1 MSDEIA
7 EDIARTAHAGQ
18 VDKAGQ
24 PYIGHVERVVA
35 NLLRRWPDATD
46 DEVAAAWLH
55 DVIEDTRWNAQALLE
70 AGVSLFATAIVVEVS
85 RPGWDFMP
93 YLNWIEVLAELGSHS
108 AIRVKLAD
116 NADNS
121 APWRVALIPAGE
133 ESLAAR
139 YRPARALLERGLL
152 RFEGTT

>member
-85 RPGWDFMP
+85 RLLPLVP
-93 YLNWIEVLAELGSHS
+93 YLSWIEQLAGHGSHS

-116 NADNS
+116 NEDNS
-121 APWRVALIPAGE
+121 APWRVALIPDGE
-133 ESLAAR
+133 AKLTRR
-139 YRPARALLERGLL
+139 YKPARALLERGLL
-152 RFEGTT
+152 RFEGAK